1 MKADK
6 FMCERLHT
14 VREAQLEDIPRLTRI
29 MVQSFRSAFADFV
42 SKETM
47 DACANENNC
56 YAMLRDIYQSGTM
69 HFLIGDEAGMLV
81 WQEQQESNEFPNS
94 SVEIVALHSL
104 LETVGTGLGRAMMTY
119 ALDQIHQMCG
129 DVCIFLWAFRDNTRA
144 RRFYEKHGFTW
155 DGSDRTSEFDGAV
168 EVRYVRKG
176 AV

>member
-1 MKADK
+1 MHEIA
-6 FMCERLHT
+6 HS
-14 VREAQLEDIPRLTRI
+14 VREAQLEDITRVTHI

-42 SKETM
+42 SRETM
-47 DACANENNC
+47 DICTNEDNC

-81 WQEQQESNEFPNS
+81 WQEQQESNEFPNG

-104 LETVGTGLGRAMMTY
+104 PESIGTGLGRAMMTY

-129 DVCIFLWAFRDNTRA
+129 EVSIFLWAFRDNTRA

-155 DGSDRTSEFDGAV
+155 DGCDRTSEFDGAV